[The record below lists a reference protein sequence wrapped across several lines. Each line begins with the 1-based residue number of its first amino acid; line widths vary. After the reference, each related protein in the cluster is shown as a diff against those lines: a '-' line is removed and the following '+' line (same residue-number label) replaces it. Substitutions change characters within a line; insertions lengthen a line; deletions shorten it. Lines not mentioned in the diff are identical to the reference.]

1 MKKRKV
7 LFTAVM
13 VLAGLQLLSG
23 CGKTEASANDTVVLR
38 YAYASN
44 SQPVIDSMKKF
55 GELVEEKTD
64 GKVQIEY
71 FPDGQFGGETELIE
85 LTQTGAIDFA
95 KVSGSALESFS
106 KDYSVFAIPYI
117 FDNEKHFFENSNHGN
132 VFIIS
137 YLLYVLMHGET
148 LPSAAIADATGS
160 IVIHLMNASASSG
173 CLLFLET
180 AREPPP

>member
-1 MKKRKV
+1 
-7 LFTAVM
+7 M

-71 FPDGQFGGETELIE
+71 FPDGQLGGETELIE

-117 FDNEKHFFENSNHGN
+117 FDNEKHFFKVMDKS
-132 VFIIS
+132 
-137 YLLYVLMHGET
+137 
-148 LPSAAIADATGS
+148 SANATS
-160 IVIHLMNASASSG
+160 V
-173 CLLFLET
+173 
-180 AREPPP
+180 